1 MCLFKVIRKSTNGFL
16 LFCKY
21 SNKFQL
27 SYKNILIDLSTFEFL
42 QFVNYLKNINCQYWE
57 QEYVNSIYEKKI
69 PIPTTQN
76 NLILMM
82 NVTEIEEMLFLLDN
96 FKEYQF
102 LNADEIEYKLVL
114 N

>member
-69 PIPTTQN
+69 PIPTLQSN
-76 NLILMM
+76 FIILLNRKELEELRFLVDCVSEDRILKPVEINYLIVS
-82 NVTEIEEMLFLLDN
+82 N
-96 FKEYQF
+96 
-102 LNADEIEYKLVL
+102 
-114 N
+114 